1 VKTRGWGIALAG
13 LLLMVGGCDPGG
25 AFSDSQVVE
34 VVAGAGEIAGG
45 AAPNAFI
52 DGRLV
57 DMVADPSG
65 TLRVL
70 TEGKGEAATLWT
82 VRNGILTHVEV
93 PDLKA
98 DYVSQLAAGPD
109 GALYVAL
116 WNAEGGVWQLG
127 EDGKLT
133 QKVGLGRAGAVR
145 KVAADGDPL
154 AGANIRFLHGVA
166 VSPSNQLYFAEQ
178 RLDKTTFQ
186 LVRTAPGG
194 KLKTV
199 FGRDLTGLTERD
211 WRSARAGE
219 GFPDGVQGTFVAIER
234 GLSTPLAVAA
244 DGTLYAAPSSG
255 GVVKVKPD
263 GSAYALIGNISGG
276 GIDGP
281 DVDHNPWEPFDD
293 RGSAAKAEVRFRGTG
308 SARSGYTNTNLS
320 LDTNGDLY
328 VTGIR
333 RDDELDSAFDWS
345 GDVTDS
351 QRTLLELSKRQRQS
365 RDATQVLRIR
375 PDGTFSTA
383 AAHADASAVHGNWL
397 YLARAFTDD
406 EGSDRVLVVRT
417 AIRD

>member
-1 VKTRGWGIALAG
+1 MKTRGMGFAVAG
-13 LLLMVGGCDPGG
+13 LLLIAGGCDPGG
-25 AFSDSQVVE
+25 AFNDSQVVE

-70 TEGKGEAATLWT
+70 TEGKSEAATLWT
-82 VRNGILTHVEV
+82 IRNGILTHVEV

-116 WNAEGGVWQLG
+116 WNAEGGVWQIG

-133 QKVGLGRAGAVR
+133 RKVGLGRAGAVR

-166 VSPSNQLYFAEQ
+166 VSPGNQLYFAEQ

-199 FGRDLTGLTERD
+199 FGRDLTGLAERD

-263 GSAYALIGNISGG
+263 GSAYALIGNMSGG
-276 GIDGP
+276 GVDGTS
-281 DVDHNPWEPFDD
+281 VGAPWDPFHD
-293 RGSAAKAEVRFRGTG
+293 RGSAAEAQVTFRGTG
-308 SARSGYTNTNLS
+308 SSRTGYTNTNLS

-383 AAHADASAVHGNWL
+383 AAHADAAAVHNKWL

-406 EGSDRVLVVRT
+406 EGGDRVLIVRT
-417 AIRD
+417 SIPD